1 MLHDPF
7 LMKGMGVAVDRIVQA
22 IANKEKVLIE
32 FVNKFNLT
40 FKFNEIQE
48 LDEKVD
54 ASREFKISLIKKY
67 INVEL
72 SHLQNEEIKL
82 INEILGEDFFNKI
95 GYEMK
100 AQV

>member
-1 MLHDPF
+1 
-7 LMKGMGVAVDRIVQA
+7 
-22 IANKEKVLIE
+22 
-32 FVNKFNLT
+32 VNKFNLT
-40 FKFNEIQE
+40 FKFKEIQE
-48 LDEKVD
+48 INQKVD
-54 ASREFKISLIKKY
+54 ASHQFKDSFIKKY

-100 AQV
+100 SPN